1 MGCAPPDRTIGTTPS
16 GLLICLAYTRVSA
29 PAAQPRALWQNPV
42 GIPGGKTA
50 IALPSAFPN
59 GEIGQRPPTHAIPNA
74 KGVVPYSPGLRR
86 PRRYPGYEDGL
97 PFNANG
103 VVPKHRRFGL
113 PCSGSVAIP
122 KTNHHVAHSAGF
134 VNPRSTIP
142 ELGHGTTPSGLS
154 IWLAFTRGSA
164 PAAQP
169 RALWQNPVGIP
180 GGKTAIARPS
190 AFPNGEIG
198 PRLSPQYQSC

>member
-1 MGCAPPDRTIGTTPS
+1 M
-16 GLLICLAYTRVSA
+16 
-29 PAAQPRALWQNPV
+29 
-42 GIPGGKTA
+42 
-50 IALPSAFPN
+50 
-59 GEIGQRPPTHAIPNA
+59 
-74 KGVVPYSPGLRR
+74 PYSPGLRR

-122 KTNHHVAHSAGF
+122 RTNHHVAHSAGF

-142 ELGHGTTPSGLS
+142 ELGHGTTPSGLF

-180 GGKTAIARPS
+180 GGGFSNVFPHLRHLRITRSPAPSSHPHWRPS
-190 AFPNGEIG
+190 TSV
-198 PRLSPQYQSC
+198 RSSPLPQHQRCAQYQPGVQPQEMVH

>member
-1 MGCAPPDRTIGTTPS
+1 MTELTPRGKS
-16 GLLICLAYTRVSA
+16 VNAHTPHS
-29 PAAQPRALWQNPV
+29 PTPTALCP
-42 GIPGGKTA
+42 TA
-50 IALPSAFPN
+50 
-59 GEIGQRPPTHAIPNA
+59 
-74 KGVVPYSPGLRR
+74 
-86 PRRYPGYEDGL
+86 RRYAGYEDGL

-142 ELGHGTTPSGLS
+142 ELGHGTTPSGLF

-180 GGKTAIARPS
+180 GGGWGKARPS
-190 AFPNGEIG
+190 GFPEGKRRWPDLRRFRMGELVHVH
-198 PRLSPQYQSC
+198 PPQLQSLWDSRRDGGVLTTDKTGWEWMPDW